1 MASHQEFRAVCGAG
15 CQVSCAS
22 SRCNRLPERQVV
34 LRFSIRGAA
43 NVQPQPAHPRH
54 CGLFRRT
61 QCTCQVFRKIW
72 RQHAQC
78 RRRPCPS
85 ALQLLRPARRRLLPP
100 FASAPK
106 SGPAGS
112 IIPPDLLRPLLSL
125 TRLVSMS
132 FSSAEHFSCENA
144 WTGGVQI
151 LPLWFDRYT
160 VATECFRP
168 SRLASSSTRS
178 YGITT
183 VDTGCNFFCELLT
196 IRSGLCV
203 RSFGWVS

>member
-1 MASHQEFRAVCGAG
+1 MASRPEFLVVCGAG

-22 SRCNRLPERQVV
+22 ARCNRLPEKQAV

-43 NVQPQPAHPRH
+43 NVQPQPAHHPH

-61 QCTCQVFRKIW
+61 QCTCQVFRKLW
-72 RQHAQC
+72 RQHTQC

-85 ALQLLRPARRRLLPP
+85 ALQLLRPARTRLLPL

-125 TRLVSMS
+125 TRLVSMN
-132 FSSAEHFSCENA
+132 FSSAARFSCESA
-144 WTGGVQI
+144 WIGGVQI
-151 LPLWFDRYT
+151 SPLWFDRCT
-160 VATECFRP
+160 VATECFRLSP
-168 SRLASSSTRS
+168 LASSSTRS
-178 YGITT
+178 
-183 VDTGCNFFCELLT
+183 
-196 IRSGLCV
+196 
-203 RSFGWVS
+203 